1 MMCLSVIYRGL
12 NKDKTV
18 GYVLERLI
26 GAMTIQQK
34 MDSIKGDAVVDT
46 KEEEDQIRDM
56 YKSVDEVVTIIGCH
70 LQLKTEK
77 KVLEDKLQTLRVSL
91 ASIEKQKLE
100 YEEMEAELNRLQ
112 DTMNCVSSEISL
124 EISDYSLNFN
134 KEKEMVEDHKRQL
147 ELLMHYSALNDSFSI
162 WFEDNAITVN
172 GMKPTRIGNQVGIVF
187 HDYRQIDWSS
197 INGILGELAHV
208 VDAMHALY
216 GKSYT
221 IVVIKPMGS
230 FSEVIDLTTKTSYKL

>member
-1 MMCLSVIYRGL
+1 MDCFCNLIGRSHLTGIDFPLCSSCLEYVKQENIKFWIFVSIIPRGL

-162 WFEDNAITVN
+162 WFEENAITVN
-172 GMKPTRIGNQVGIVF
+172 GMKLTRIGNQVGIIF
-187 HDYRQIDWSS
+187 HDCD
-197 INGILGELAHV
+197 
-208 VDAMHALY
+208 VD
-216 GKSYT
+216 
-221 IVVIKPMGS
+221 
-230 FSEVIDLTTKTSYKL
+230 

>member
-1 MMCLSVIYRGL
+1 MICISVIYRGL

-34 MDSIKGDAVVDT
+34 MDSIKGESVIET
-46 KEEEDQIRDM
+46 KEEEEQNHDM
-56 YKSVDEVVTIIGCH
+56 NKSVDEVISSANSYF
-70 LQLKTEK
+70 QLKTEK
-77 KVLEDKLQTLRVSL
+77 KALEEKLQTLRVSL
-91 ASIEKQKLE
+91 ATIEKQKLE
-100 YEEMEAELNRLQ
+100 YEEMEAELNHLQ

-124 EISDYSLNFN
+124 EISDYSLNYN

-172 GMKPTRIGNQVGIVF
+172 GMKATRIGNQVDVE
-187 HDYRQIDWSS
+187 Y
-197 INGILGELAHV
+197 L
-208 VDAMHALY
+208 
-216 GKSYT
+216 
-221 IVVIKPMGS
+221 
-230 FSEVIDLTTKTSYKL
+230 